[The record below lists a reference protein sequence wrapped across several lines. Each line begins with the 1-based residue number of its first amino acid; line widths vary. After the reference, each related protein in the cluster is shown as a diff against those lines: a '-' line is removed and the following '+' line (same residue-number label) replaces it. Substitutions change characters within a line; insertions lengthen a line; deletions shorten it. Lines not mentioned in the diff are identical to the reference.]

1 MLKLGQHTFKEDLT
15 TRESNFMFFQAEDG
29 EPASWSV
36 DCSFME
42 GTYGDEEI
50 YPAICIN
57 PIETEVSSVEELVGT
72 TFCINSVEE
81 CDEREDL
88 FSIYEMYPMCKYQ
101 IDILEISG
109 NKAHVKCFGTAIVEE
124 SDEETKMEEFEMDV
138 WLPIV
143 VDVDDWNELP

>member
-1 MLKLGQHTFKEDLT
+1 MLKLGQYTFKEDLT

-42 GTYGDEEI
+42 GAYGDDEI

-72 TFCINSVEE
+72 TFCIN
-81 CDEREDL
+81 
-88 FSIYEMYPMCKYQ
+88 
-101 IDILEISG
+101 
-109 NKAHVKCFGTAIVEE
+109 
-124 SDEETKMEEFEMDV
+124 
-138 WLPIV
+138 
-143 VDVDDWNELP
+143 